1 LNNKEGKMT
10 QNLWTHLHWLTVLD
24 EQQSY
29 TRAAERLDI
38 SKSAISQK
46 IKELENLAGVALVQR
61 TTRSVRLTEAGK
73 ELVEDLKS
81 PFAQIEQSFSSI
93 RDSSGPIRGSVRVTA
108 PVAFSRQHLVP
119 KISSFLKTYPQVKIQ
134 LEVSDKIVSL
144 ASDGF
149 DLAIRH
155 SDTISETCVAM
166 PLCTTRI
173 LLVASPEYLSKHRI
187 PVQPSDLAQ
196 HKCIYYPRGTASPKW
211 SFQHKN
217 KEGAVESVSVN
228 GIFAAN
234 NSEVMR
240 DAAINDLGIAMLP
253 DFSVRDAIAAGQLYE
268 VLPDWKII
276 DEFSNNLYIVR
287 SYSAKVPKA
296 VSEFSRWLR
305 TQFSE

>member
-1 LNNKEGKMT
+1 MI
-10 QNLWTHLHWLTVLD
+10 QNIWTHLHWLTVLD

-61 TTRSVRLTEAGK
+61 TTRRVSLTEAGK

-81 PFAQIEQSFSSI
+81 PFAQIEQSFSAI
-93 RDSSGPIRGSVRVTA
+93 RDSSGPIRGLVRVTA

-119 KISSFLKTYPQVKIQ
+119 KISAFLKIYPQVKIR
-134 LEVSDKIVSL
+134 LEVSDKIISL

-155 SDTISETCVAM
+155 SDTIPETCVAM
-166 PLCTTRI
+166 PLCKTRI
-173 LLVASPEYLSKHRI
+173 VLVASPEYLNLHQI
-187 PVQPSDLAQ
+187 PVRPSDLEL
-196 HKCIYYPRGTASPKW
+196 HNCIYYPRGTVSPKW

-217 KEGAVESVSVN
+217 QEGPVESVFIN

-253 DFSVRDAIAAGQLYE
+253 DFSVRDAIATGKLYE
-268 VLPDWKII
+268 VLPDWEIM

-305 TQFSE
+305 AQFSE

>member
-1 LNNKEGKMT
+1 M
-10 QNLWTHLHWLTVLD
+10 QNIWTHLHWLTVLD

-73 ELVEDLKS
+73 KLVEDLKS
-81 PFAQIEQSFSSI
+81 PFAQIEQSFAAT
-93 RDSSGPIRGSVRVTA
+93 RDANGPIRGLVRVTA

-119 KISSFLKTYPQVKIQ
+119 KISAFLKIYPQVKIQ

-155 SDTISETCVAM
+155 SDTIPETCVAM
-166 PLCTTRI
+166 PLCKTRI
-173 LLVASPEYLSKHRI
+173 LLVASPEYLNKHQT
-187 PVQPSDLAQ
+187 PVRPSDLVQ
-196 HKCIYYPRGTASPKW
+196 HNCIYYPRGTIIPKW
-211 SFQHKN
+211 TFQHKN
-217 KEGAVESVSVN
+217 KKEAVESVSIN

-253 DFSVRDAIAAGQLYE
+253 DFSVRDAITTGELYE
-268 VLPDWKII
+268 VLPDWKIM

-296 VSEFSRWLR
+296 VTEVSRWLR
-305 TQFSE
+305 AQFSEE

>member
-1 LNNKEGKMT
+1 MA
-10 QNLWTHLHWLTVLD
+10 QNIWTHLHWLTVLD

-61 TTRSVRLTEAGK
+61 TTRNVRLTEAGK
-73 ELVEDLKS
+73 ELVDDLKV
-81 PFAQIEQSFSSI
+81 PFSQIEQSFSSI
-93 RDSSGPIRGSVRVTA
+93 RDTSGAVKGVVRITA
-108 PVAFSRQHLVP
+108 PVAFARQHLVP
-119 KISSFLKTYPQVKIQ
+119 KISLFLKTYPQVKIQ

-155 SDTISETCVAM
+155 SDNIPDTCVAI

-173 LLVASPEYLSKHRI
+173 LLVASPEYLNKHRL
-187 PVQPSDLAQ
+187 PAQPSDLTQ
-196 HKCIYYPRGTASPKW
+196 HNCVYYPRGTASPTW
-211 SFQHKN
+211 SFKHKN
-217 KEGAVESVSVN
+217 EKRPVESIAIN
-228 GIFAAN
+228 GVFSAN

-253 DFSVRDAIAAGQLYE
+253 DFSVRDAIAAGKLYE

-276 DEFSNNLYIVR
+276 DEFSNHLYIVR
-287 SYSAKVPKA
+287 SYSAKA
-296 VSEFSRWLR
+296 VSELSRWLR
-305 TQFSE
+305 AEFQGN